1 MSSTE
6 SPVVAP
12 HPSLPRYYD
21 ESQGGKRPFV
31 RKIFNSAA
39 PDYNRIE
46 NLMALGWGPWY
57 RRHALTH
64 AGLARDM
71 KVLDVAIGT
80 GLVAREEITLTG
92 DARNVVGLDPSVGM
106 ITEARRALPLRAILG
121 VAEELPLANDSFDFL

>member
-1 MSSTE
+1 MRHGRIGMEHGSIERGAGRIFPSTQNSRTVPEPMSSTE

-21 ESQGGKRPFV
+21 ESEGGKRPFV

-57 RRHALTH
+57 RRQALTR

-92 DARNVVGLDPSVGM
+92 DARNVV
-106 ITEARRALPLRAILG
+106 
-121 VAEELPLANDSFDFL
+121 